1 MPASNL
7 PPGVTLAM
15 LDENAHGRSRH
26 QYDDPY
32 GDGPPPCDQCGRDG
46 DLEHEE
52 TCPRVLRGV

>member
-15 LDENAHGRSRH
+15 IDKNAYGPYKH
-26 QYDDPY
+26 QYDDY

-46 DLEHEE
+46 DLEHQEN
-52 TCPRVLRGV
+52 CPRVS